1 MMKKKILSLC
11 MVAIMLNISVE
22 SYAYSLNNI
31 QLATNSDST
40 STPSEGG
47 GPSSGG
53 GEAEQPPS
61 APPDGS
67 NSGDSA
73 QPPSSSGGS
82 TGAGG
87 AGGSTTAPNTPLPNK
102 GGSNSVE
109 LDGGIGEWGPDKDKN
124 LPNFNGTEGSEK
136 PDVDNALQEGQ
147 YFTISA
153 TVPLGMEFLIKNKDK
168 HGFSTE
174 GIFIS
179 PYYKVINNG
188 SHTLKVHFESFEYAT
203 SSSNKTSGLIQEELE
218 KVTILIDEDP
228 MKNVEQINSIWKNIW
243 KVIENNEII
252 GQKLRHAIYQVKF
265 RSSMLPLYN
274 ILTHTIEF
282 RKENLQL
289 QEKYDNMHNKIDN
302 ILNQAK
308 KELSADEYDLLKMSY
323 EQAKNFAMYKDVMG
337 AVDGKLIPFWF
348 GIHDEIR
355 EILRK
360 SNSSMPIRSVGQ
372 AGMFY
377 YLVWYLPTDLKAI
390 VMTPDFTDF
399 SLEDL

>member
-11 MVAIMLNISVE
+11 MVAIMLNLSVE

-31 QLATNSDST
+31 QLATSSDSI

-61 APPDGS
+61 AQPDGGGNGES
-67 NSGDSA
+67 SA
-73 QPPSSSGGS
+73 QPPNSDGGS

-87 AGGSTTAPNTPLPNK
+87 AGGSTTTPSTPPENK
-102 GGSNSVE
+102 GSNNVE
-109 LDGGIGEWGPDKDKN
+109 LEGGIGEWGPDKDSS
-124 LPNFNGTEGSEK
+124 LPNFNETTGSEK
-136 PDVDNALQEGQ
+136 IDVDNEPQKDQ

-218 KVTILIDEDP
+218 KLYVVKTPKSGNGKVEMKLNLTYDRPSNPYVKKIDLVPPENSSTITSKLL
-228 MKNVEQINSIWKNIW
+228 KSSNSVEQ
-243 KVIENNEII
+243 
-252 GQKLRHAIYQVKF
+252 
-265 RSSMLPLYN
+265 
-274 ILTHTIEF
+274 
-282 RKENLQL
+282 
-289 QEKYDNMHNKIDN
+289 
-302 ILNQAK
+302 
-308 KELSADEYDLLKMSY
+308 ELGELDPN
-323 EQAKNFAMYKDVMG
+323 EQARLYYGSDLWESPKSENVTKGVEANFNLKLAFSI
-337 AVDGKLIPFWF
+337 DGKTTETNQPS
-348 GIHDEIR
+348 G
-355 EILRK
+355 
-360 SNSSMPIRSVGQ
+360 S
-372 AGMFY
+372 
-377 YLVWYLPTDLKAI
+377 
-390 VMTPDFTDF
+390 TPDTLPSQPPSAPTPSQPPNGTTPGDT
-399 SLEDL
+399 SQSSQGSSTQGQQPNGDTSSEVQNPAGNGQQGQTN